1 VGAIRL
7 HDPADLDASAPITEH
22 VAGTA
27 DLEALRALAR
37 ATEIDFAELIENV
50 NDVLAEVEQCTVR
63 EVLERHPAS
72 QGVASVVGLLT
83 LAANQGT
90 TVAGIETVRW
100 QGADEMARAAD
111 IPIYRFTG
119 RLL

>member
-1 VGAIRL
+1 
-7 HDPADLDASAPITEH
+7 
-22 VAGTA
+22 
-27 DLEALRALAR
+27 
-37 ATEIDFAELIENV
+37 V
-50 NDVLAEVEQCTVR
+50 NAVLAEAPQCTVR

-90 TVAGIETVRW
+90 APGGIETVRW
-100 QGADEMARAAD
+100 LGSDDRARAAD